1 MKVLKTAK
9 SNGNQQD
16 MELMATVADLIKKV
30 QLEGDQA
37 ILELTKKF
45 DGVDT
50 GSIRVSS
57 QDIKKAYSLLEQETI
72 DQLQYA
78 AAQIRFFA
86 EKQLECLKPVEVAS
100 KVEGVVLGHRL
111 IPVNSCGAY
120 IPGGRYPLP
129 SSALMSVITAKVA
142 GVKRVAACCPPS
154 REHQGIHPA
163 VLVAMDIAGA
173 DEVYCMGGAQAIAA
187 YTYGTQTIDK
197 VDLIVGPGNK
207 FVNEAKRQVMGA
219 VGIDSLAGPS
229 EVLIIADEGAKPEYV
244 AIDLLAQCEH
254 DPSARGILVT
264 TSEKLAA
271 EVEVLL
277 KKYVAELP
285 TGQTAAKAW
294 EDNGQVLLVD
304 SLEEAIVI
312 ANEFAPEHLEVQTCK
327 DDEVSMALTNYGS
340 LFIGPYTPVTF
351 GDYVSGTNHI
361 LPTAGTA
368 KYSNGVWVGTFI
380 KTSFYQKVSAEGAKN
395 FSRACM
401 HLAGVE
407 GLMAHQKSVALRV
420 E

>member
-1 MKVLKTAK
+1 MKALKTAK
-9 SNGNQQD
+9 GNGNQQD
-16 MELMATVADLIKKV
+16 LELMATVADLIKKV

-37 ILELTKKF
+37 ILDLTKKF
-45 DGVDT
+45 DGVDA

-57 QDIKKAYSLLEQETI
+57 QDIQKAYSLLEQETI
-72 DQLQYA
+72 DQLQFA

-86 EKQLECLKPVEVAS
+86 EQQLECLKPVEVAS

-154 REHQGIHPA
+154 RDHQGIHPA

-229 EVLIIADEGAKPEYV
+229 EVLIIADESAKPEYV

-264 TSEKLAA
+264 TSEKLVA

-277 KKYVAELP
+277 KQYVAELP

-304 SLEEAIVI
+304 SLQEAIAV

-340 LFIGPYTPVTF
+340 LFIGPHTPVTF

-395 FSRACM
+395 LSRACM